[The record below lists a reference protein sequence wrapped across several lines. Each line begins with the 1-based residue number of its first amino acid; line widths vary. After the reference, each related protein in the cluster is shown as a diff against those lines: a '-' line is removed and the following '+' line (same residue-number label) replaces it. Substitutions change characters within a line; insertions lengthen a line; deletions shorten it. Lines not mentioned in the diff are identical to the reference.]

1 MDGKIIQEVE
11 KSMSGL
17 KVLQA
22 ESITR
27 GLTFGFDV
35 TPLFCTISV
44 DNISALMGAMIYLPL
59 LSADKLYLIDQD
71 QSATSAR
78 VQIVRYSVGTVRIE
92 YNNESNPLL
101 VTFLG

>member
-44 DNISALMGAMIYLPL
+44 DNISA
-59 LSADKLYLIDQD
+59 
-71 QSATSAR
+71 
-78 VQIVRYSVGTVRIE
+78 QIVRYSVGTVRIE

>member
-22 ESITR
+22 KSITR

-44 DNISALMGAMIYLPL
+44 DNISALIGAIIFNRPKCYFSK
-59 LSADKLYLIDQD
+59 SADSSLFCWHCSDRIQQRKRPLIGDILRLTLKGV
-71 QSATSAR
+71 A
-78 VQIVRYSVGTVRIE
+78 
-92 YNNESNPLL
+92 
-101 VTFLG
+101 

>member
-22 ESITR
+22 KSITR

-44 DNISALMGAMIYLPL
+44 DNISALIGAMIYLPL
-59 LSADKLYLIDQD
+59 LSADKLYLIDQ
-71 QSATSAR
+71 SVTSAR

-92 YNNESNPLL
+92 YNNVSDPLL

>member
-22 ESITR
+22 KSITE

-44 DNISALMGAMIYLPL
+44 DNKSGLIGAMIYLPL
-59 LSADKLYLIDQD
+59 LPADELYLIDQKV
-71 QSATSAR
+71 TSAR
-78 VQIVRYSVGTVRIE
+78 VKIVRYSVGTVRIE

>member
-22 ESITR
+22 KSITR

-44 DNISALMGAMIYLPL
+44 DNINALIGAMIYLPL
-59 LSADKLYLIDQD
+59 LSADKLYLIDQRVTLA
-71 QSATSAR
+71 S

-92 YNNESNPLL
+92 YNDVSNPLL

>member
-22 ESITR
+22 KSITR

-44 DNISALMGAMIYLPL
+44 DNISALIGTMIYLPL
-59 LSADKLYLIDQD
+59 LSADKLYTIDQ
-71 QSATSAR
+71 SVTSDK

-92 YNNESNPLL
+92 YSDERTPLL

>member
-22 ESITR
+22 ESITS

-35 TPLFCTISV
+35 TPLFCIISV
-44 DNISALMGAMIYLPL
+44 DNISALTGAMIYLPL
-59 LSADKLYLIDQD
+59 LPADELYMIDQR
-71 QSATSAR
+71 STSAR
-78 VQIVRYSVGTVRIE
+78 VEIVRYSVGTVRIE
-92 YNNESNPLL
+92 YNNTSNPLL

>member
-17 KVLQA
+17 KVLHA
-22 ESITR
+22 ESITS
-27 GLTFGFDV
+27 GKTFGFDV

-44 DNISALMGAMIYLPL
+44 DNQSALIGEMIYLPL
-59 LSADKLYLIDQD
+59 LREDILYLIQ
-71 QSATSAR
+71 QSSTRAR
-78 VQIVRYSVGTVRIE
+78 IQIVRYSTGTVRVD
-92 YNNESNPLL
+92 YNNYSNPIL

>member
-35 TPLFCTISV
+35 TPLFCVISV
-44 DNISALMGAMIYLPL
+44 DNISALIGTMIYLPL
-59 LSADKLYLIDQD
+59 LSADKLYLID

-92 YNNESNPLL
+92 YNNASDPLL

>member
-17 KVLQA
+17 KVLHA
-22 ESITR
+22 ESITL
-27 GLTFGFDV
+27 GQTFGFDV

-44 DNISALMGAMIYLPL
+44 DNRSALIGEMIYLPL
-59 LSADKLYLIDQD
+59 LQEDILYLIQ
-71 QSATSAR
+71 QSSTSAR
-78 VQIVRYSVGTVRIE
+78 IQIVRYSVGTVRIE
-92 YNNESNPLL
+92 YNNTSNPLL

>member
-11 KSMSGL
+11 QSMSGL

-22 ESITR
+22 ESLTR
-27 GLTFGFDV
+27 GLTFGFDT

-44 DNISALMGAMIYLPL
+44 DNPSSLMGAMIYLPL
-59 LSADKLYLIDQD
+59 LTKDVSYLIDQA
-71 QSATSAR
+71 ATSAN
-78 VQIVRYSVGTVRIE
+78 VQIIYYSRGTVRIE
-92 YNNESNPLL
+92 YNNMSNPLF

>member
-35 TPLFCTISV
+35 TPLFCIISV
-44 DNISALMGAMIYLPL
+44 DNKSALTGAMIYLPL
-59 LSADKLYLIDQD
+59 LPADKSYLIDQ
-71 QSATSAR
+71 SSTSAKAH
-78 VQIVRYSVGTVRIE
+78 IVRYSDGTVRIE
-92 YNNESNPLL
+92 YNNVSSPLL

>member
-22 ESITR
+22 KSITE

-35 TPLFCTISV
+35 TPLFCTISI
-44 DNISALMGAMIYLPL
+44 DNKSGLIGAMIYLPL
-59 LSADKLYLIDQD
+59 LSADKLYLIDQ
-71 QSATSAR
+71 AITSAR
-78 VQIVRYSVGTVRIE
+78 VKIVRYSVGTVRIE
-92 YNNESNPLL
+92 YNNVSNPLL

>member
-44 DNISALMGAMIYLPL
+44 DNIGALIGAMIYLPL
-59 LSADKLYLIDQD
+59 LSADKFYLIDQ
-71 QSATSAR
+71 SVTTAR
-78 VQIVRYSVGTVRIE
+78 VRIVRYSVGTVRVE
-92 YNNESNPLL
+92 YNDVSNPLL

>member
-22 ESITR
+22 KSIIL
-27 GLTFGFDV
+27 GETFGFDV
-35 TPLFCTISV
+35 TPLFCVISV
-44 DNISALMGAMIYLPL
+44 DNISALIGTMIYLPL
-59 LSADKLYLIDQD
+59 LSADKLYLIDQR
-71 QSATSAR
+71 ATSAR
-78 VQIVRYSVGTVRIE
+78 VQIVRYSAGTVRVD
-92 YNNESNPLL
+92 YNNYSNPLL

>member
-22 ESITR
+22 KSITR

-44 DNISALMGAMIYLPL
+44 DNTSALTSAMIYLPL
-59 LSADKLYLIDQD
+59 LPADKLYLIDQN
-71 QSATSAR
+71 STSAR
-78 VQIVRYSVGTVRIE
+78 VKIVRYSVGTVRIE
-92 YNNESNPLL
+92 YSNESNPLL

>member
-35 TPLFCTISV
+35 TPLFCVISV
-44 DNISALMGAMIYLPL
+44 DNISALIGTMIYLPL
-59 LSADKLYLIDQD
+59 LSADELYLID

-92 YNNESNPLL
+92 YNNGSTPLL